1 MTAPRPML
9 EVLLER
15 FRGAAAD
22 VAFIDADTPC
32 TYGWVLARTPEYA
45 AFFARAGIAPGDV
58 VVVVADYSP
67 DAFCF
72 ILAAI
77 ERGVVLAPLTRDS
90 VVELDAVLELSGCQW
105 LLEFSPTISDIRVTR
120 QDRRTTSPLLLDLV
134 RTGAAGLLLFSSG
147 STGAPK
153 GILHSFP
160 AVLEKF
166 RAQRSRVVAIA
177 FLSLDHF
184 GGINTLFH
192 ITSNLG
198 TVVTVRRRSVD
209 AICEAIQRHRVELLP
224 TTPSFLNLLVHSDAR
239 GRYDLGSL
247 RTISYGTEVMPQA
260 TLDRLGRDFPGV
272 KLQQTYGLSELGVL
286 RTQSRPDGSL
296 WVKVGGEGFQTKV
309 VDGVLR
315 IRSDYAMLGYLNAPS
330 PFDADGW
337 FDTQD
342 RVEVDGDWLKILG
355 RATDLINVGGQKVY
369 PAEIEDVL
377 IGLENIQDAA
387 VTGERHPLVG
397 NIIVARV
404 VLTAPEDPEALRRRV
419 RQACA
424 AVLAPFKVPAKV
436 LAVTGDL
443 YSSRQ
448 KKVRRPKG

>member
-1 MTAPRPML
+1 MTPPGPML
-9 EVLLER
+9 ELLLER
-15 FRGAAAD
+15 FRGAPAD
-22 VAFIDADTPC
+22 IAFVDEGTPY
-32 TYGWVLARTPEYA
+32 TYGWILARTPEYA
-45 AFFARAGIAPGDV
+45 AFFARTGIASGDV
-58 VVVVADYSP
+58 VAVVADYSP

-105 LLEFSPTISDIRVTR
+105 HLEFSPVIPEIKVTR
-120 QDRRTTSPLLLDLV
+120 HDRRPTNPLLLELV

-166 RAQRSRVVAIA
+166 RTRRSKAVAIA
-177 FLSLDHF
+177 FLTLDHF

-192 ITSNLG
+192 IVSNLG
-198 TVVTVRRRSVD
+198 TVVTVHRRSVD

-239 GRYDLGSL
+239 ARYDLGSL
-247 RTISYGTEVMPQA
+247 RTISYGTEVMAQA
-260 TLDRLGRDFPGV
+260 TLDRLKLLFPAV

-286 RTQSRPDGSL
+286 RTRSRPDGTL
-296 WVKVGGEGFQTKV
+296 WLEVGGDGFQTKV
-309 VDGVLR
+309 VDGVLW
-315 IRSDYAMLGYLNAPS
+315 IKSDYAMVGYLNAPS
-330 PFDADGW
+330 PFDDEGW
-337 FDTQD
+337 FNTQD
-342 RVEVDGDWLKILG
+342 RVEVDGDYLKILG
-355 RATDLINVGGQKVY
+355 RTTDLINVGGQKVY

-377 IGLENIQDAA
+377 IGLDNIQDAA
-387 VTGERHPLVG
+387 VFGERHPLVG
-397 NIIVARV
+397 NIVVAWV
-404 VLTAPEDPEALRRRV
+404 VLATPEDPEALRKRV
-419 RQACA
+419 RKACA

-436 LAVTGDL
+436 LAVTADL
-443 YSSRQ
+443 YSPRL
-448 KKVRRPKG
+448 KKVRRPQG